1 MVKICVTEFLPLLYC
16 RRLVFAI
23 LFAVFCLLSSSE
35 VLAQADLAV
44 MKNAPEFIGAGGNL
58 TYTITVNNFG
68 LGSIDATLTDNLP
81 GDTTFVSL
89 IQNSG
94 PAFNCT
100 TPAEGAGGT
109 VSCTAAIFAS
119 QAEAQFTLTVNVSR
133 GAAVGTQYTNIAT
146 VSTVT
151 FDVNDENNSST
162 TTTTVI
168 APSAASVTVSGRVLM
183 SNGRGIRNAL
193 VKLVDEQGH
202 FRLAMTSTFGYFRF
216 VDIPA
221 GQTYT
226 ISVSGKKYSFI
237 QPTQLL
243 NLTGETDEINFVADN

>member
-1 MVKICVTEFLPLLYC
+1 MVKICVTGFLSLLYC
-16 RRLVFAI
+16 RRLVFAV
-23 LFAVFCLLSSSE
+23 LFAAFCSLSSPE

-68 LGSIDATLTDNLP
+68 LGALNAELTDTLP

-94 PAFNCT
+94 PVFSCT
-100 TPAEGAGGT
+100 TPAVGAGGT
-109 VSCTAAIFAS
+109 VTCTAAIFAS
-119 QAEAQFTLTVNVSR
+119 QAAAQFTLTVNVNS

-146 VSTVT
+146 VSTT
-151 FDVNDENNSST
+151 TSDVNDENNTSA

-168 APSAASVTVSGRVLM
+168 APSAASVTVSGRVST
-183 SNGRGIRNAL
+183 SNGRGIRNVIVRL
-193 VKLVDEQGH
+193 VGEQGH
-202 FRLAMTSTFGYFRF
+202 HRLAMTSTFGYYRF

-226 ISVSGKKYSFI
+226 ISVSGKKYSFV
-237 QPTQLL
+237 QPTRLL
-243 NLTGETDEINFVADN
+243 NLTGETDDINFVADN